1 MEDFWLPHS
10 DPTGDDGNGPR
21 QNWCWTKVLK
31 ALKRRKKQ
39 VDKVDSQ
46 KSKIAYDSDE
56 WNTEFSYRKG
66 SKLVPLKAEAQIARR
81 FRAIEGRPRFWDYVE
96 EDEGEDADGES
107 EA

>member
-31 ALKRRKKQ
+31 ALKRQKKQ

-66 SKLVPLKAEAQIARR
+66 SKLIPLKADAQIARR
-81 FRAIEGRPRFWDYVE
+81 FRALEGRPRFWDYVE
-96 EDEGEDADGES
+96 EDEGEDAGEES